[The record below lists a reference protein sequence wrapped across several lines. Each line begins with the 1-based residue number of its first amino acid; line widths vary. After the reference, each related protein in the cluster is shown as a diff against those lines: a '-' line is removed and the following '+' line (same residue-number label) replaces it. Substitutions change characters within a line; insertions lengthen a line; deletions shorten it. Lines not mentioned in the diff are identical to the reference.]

1 MKSVLVTGG
10 AGYIG
15 SHVCKALAKADYLP
29 ITYDNLVNG
38 HRESVRWGLFEHGDI
53 LDRTS
58 LDRVFSL
65 HKPEAVIHLAAFAYV
80 GESVADPGKYYRNNV
95 AGSLTLL
102 EAMRDHGT
110 PSLVYSSSCAVY
122 GEPAENPIAE
132 TAPCQ
137 PVNPYGMSKFVT
149 ERMIRDFAAA
159 SGLKW
164 IALRYFNAAGADPD
178 GETGEDHDPE
188 TRIIPLAIA
197 ASLGQSAPFN
207 VLGTDYPT
215 PDGSCIRDYIHVSDL
230 ADAHVAALQALE
242 QGLQPQPINV
252 GTGNGVSVLEVIA
265 SVERCTGRTVPI
277 QMAPRRSGDPAR
289 LVADASK
296 ARDLLG
302 WAPRHPNIDAI
313 VSTALAWNRIKA
325 RKLFT

>member
-38 HRESVRWGLFEHGDI
+38 HRESVRWGPFEHGDI
-53 LDRTS
+53 LDRTG

-80 GESVADPGKYYRNNV
+80 GESVADPGKYYRDNV

-122 GEPAENPIAE
+122 GEPAENPITE

-149 ERMIRDFAAA
+149 ERMIGDFAAA
-159 SGLKW
+159 TGLKW

-197 ASLGQSAPFN
+197 ASLGQSTPFD
-207 VLGTDYPT
+207 VLGTDYET
-215 PDGSCIRDYIHVSDL
+215 HDGSCIRDYIHVSDL

-242 QGLQPQPINV
+242 RGLKPQSINI
-252 GTGNGVSVLEVIA
+252 GTGNGVSVLEVVA
-265 SVERCTGRTVPI
+265 SVGRCTGQTVPV
-277 QMAPRRSGDPAR
+277 QMAPRRNGDPAI

-302 WAPRHPNIDAI
+302 WMPRHPSIDDI
-313 VSTALAWNRIKA
+313 VSTALAWHK
-325 RKLFT
+325 KKSP